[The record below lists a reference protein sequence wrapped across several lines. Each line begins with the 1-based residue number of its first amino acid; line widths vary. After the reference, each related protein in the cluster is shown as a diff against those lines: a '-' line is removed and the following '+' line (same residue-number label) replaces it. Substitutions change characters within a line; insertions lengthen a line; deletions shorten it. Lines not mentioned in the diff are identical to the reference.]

1 MAKLLGVLFLLL
13 ICVGGVGLYRGWFS
27 VSTNSGEADD
37 HKVEVNLTVDK
48 DKAKQD
54 VETVKDKAVELTEDA
69 QAEVHKLG
77 DQAKETFK
85 KD

>member
-1 MAKLLGVLFLLL
+1 MKKLLGMLFLLL

-27 VSTNSGEADD
+27 VSTQSGEADGQ
-37 HKVEVNLTVDK
+37 KTEVNLTVDS
-48 DKAKQD
+48 DKAKED
-54 VETVKDKAVELTEDA
+54 VETVKEKAVELKEQA

-77 DQAKETFK
+77 DQAKEKFK

>member
-1 MAKLLGVLFLLL
+1 MTKLLGILFVLL
-13 ICVGGVGLYRGWFS
+13 ICVGGVGFYRGWFS
-27 VSTNSGEADD
+27 VSTHSDEADGQ
-37 HKVEVNLTVDK
+37 KMEVNLTVDS

-69 QAEVHKLG
+69 QAEVRKLE
-77 DQAKETFK
+77 DQAKENFK